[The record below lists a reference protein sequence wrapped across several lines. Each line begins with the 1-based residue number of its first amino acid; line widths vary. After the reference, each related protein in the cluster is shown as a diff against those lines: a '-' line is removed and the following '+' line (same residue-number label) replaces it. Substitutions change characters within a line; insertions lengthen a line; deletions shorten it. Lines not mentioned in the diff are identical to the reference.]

1 LQRVK
6 FTINGKEVE
15 VPVGSTILQ
24 AAEMVG
30 IDIPR
35 LCYDPDLSPQSARVR
50 YERNGLH
57 Y

>member
-1 LQRVK
+1 MQRVK
-6 FTINGKEVE
+6 LTINEREVE

-35 LCYDPDLSPQSARVR
+35 LCYDPDLSPWDLSLVCGRS
-50 YERNGLH
+50 
-57 Y
+57 